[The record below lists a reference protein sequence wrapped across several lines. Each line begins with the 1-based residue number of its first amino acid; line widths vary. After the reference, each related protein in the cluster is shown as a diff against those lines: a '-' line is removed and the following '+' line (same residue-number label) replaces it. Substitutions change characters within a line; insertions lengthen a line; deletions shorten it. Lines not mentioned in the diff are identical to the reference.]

1 MHFKY
6 CFANSKGMGLEDCAD
21 FFKALSKL
29 KDSYG
34 LLGGFDWI
42 EVNHRL
48 FLTDSELNQ

>member
-1 MHFKY
+1 MFCEFK
-6 CFANSKGMGLEDCAD
+6 GEDLEDCAE

-34 LLGGFDWI
+34 LLRGFDWI
-42 EVNHRL
+42 EDNHRL